1 MKNLLITLL
10 LLSPFAYADMD
21 RVCMFVLS
29 DDLDI
34 FKIQEKIEENN
45 CERNNVLEVFYTKNN
60 EYTKS
65 KLLLVSNQFCRFD
78 RNRNIEGNVL
88 SCILYSTKARRDKWI
103 RYSGLLPS
111 LPSSLDS
118 SLVTFDT
125 NA

>member
-21 RVCMFVLS
+21 RVCMIVLS

-88 SCILYSTKARRDKWI
+88 SCILYSTKARRDK
-103 RYSGLLPS
+103 
-111 LPSSLDS
+111 
-118 SLVTFDT
+118 
-125 NA
+125 

>member
-1 MKNLLITLL
+1 MKKLLITLL

-21 RVCMFVLS
+21 RVCRVVF
-29 DDLDI
+29 DDLDN
-34 FKIQEKIEENN
+34 FTIQEKIEENN

-88 SCILYSTKARRDKWI
+88 SCILYSTKSRRQID
-103 RYSGLLPS
+103 
-111 LPSSLDS
+111 
-118 SLVTFDT
+118 
-125 NA
+125 